1 MEFYVYFCILCACCI
16 LLAAAVVVLLI
27 TLKKSREKTRTVLE
41 VEENFIFS
49 EDGKALLSDIENGL
63 ENGEF
68 KMYLQFIVD
77 NKTHRISSAE
87 ALSRWEREDGELVPP
102 AKYIPAME
110 KSGMITKLDYYMF
123 EKACKK
129 LAEWNGGEFGEIS
142 VSCNF
147 TRSTISEVDFRE
159 KLKAITDRY
168 TFDRARLVIE
178 ITEDSIEK
186 NLEIAIKNILWAKE
200 LGFGIALDDIGCGYT
215 SLVNLCEYPI
225 DVVKIDRKILLMANG
240 ERGKKLFYGIIS
252 LAHYLNLKVVC
263 EGVETDE
270 QNSLVF
276 ESDCDFI
283 QGWYYS
289 KGLPEEQAEEFAREY
304 TKRF

>member
-1 MEFYVYFCILCACCI
+1 MEFNVYFCILSACCVI
-16 LLAAAVVVLLI
+16 LAAAVVLLVLM
-27 TLKKSREKTRTVLE
+27 LKRSKEKTRTVLE
-41 VEENFIFS
+41 AEENFILTP
-49 EDGKALLSDIENGL
+49 EGKALLCDIENGL
-63 ENGEF
+63 EKGEF

-77 NKTHRISSAE
+77 NKTKRITSAE

-102 AKYIPAME
+102 GKYISAME
-110 KSGMITKLDYYMF
+110 KAGIITKLDYYMF

-129 LAEWNGGEFGEIS
+129 LSEWNDGEFGDLSI
-142 VSCNF
+142 SCNF
-147 TRSTISEVDFRE
+147 TRSTISESDFRT
-159 KLKAITDRY
+159 KLKDITDRY
-168 TFDRARLVIE
+168 SFDRAKLVIE

-186 NLEIAIKNILWAKE
+186 NLDSAIGNILWAKE
-200 LGFGIALDDIGCGYT
+200 LGYGIALDDIGSGYT

-225 DVVKIDRKILLMANG
+225 DIVKVDRKILLKTNE
-240 ERGKKLFYGIIS
+240 ERGKKLFLGIIS
-252 LAHYLNLKVVC
+252 LSHYLSLKVVC
-263 EGVETDE
+263 EGVETEE

-304 TKRF
+304 AKKF